1 MTHMRLLLLLAC
13 VGLAAPD
20 GASPAREPNRSAC
33 QAPPTEVASEHPLY
47 GGNAHGAAHVARGL
61 FDARA
66 CDELVATADA
76 VRACDSAA

>member
-1 MTHMRLLLLLAC
+1 MRLLLLAC

-61 FDARA
+61 GERFAF
-66 CDELVATADA
+66 A
-76 VRACDSAA
+76 VNVWSEPPSKFNIT